1 MPLAVPSHAWGLC
14 WLSRSHD
21 GSYVPSRIYLPIKWQ
36 SPLTTPQASAW
47 FPQMGLGSSR
57 GCALC
62 PFPPL
67 SPLGIGS
74 SPRRWQWAQGHPS
87 LGSNKP
93 SGLGDLRVFP
103 TCSSPTPGC
112 LLFSEFS
119 CCLAQSIYQ
128 IRVSYQGESPW
139 EESLEIGRRGE
150 RVALTNSSRGLW
162 SQFPCCGSL
171 ASKPRR
177 TGDALGSTERKQ
189 TGASSILDV

>member
-1 MPLAVPSHAWGLC
+1 MTARTFPPGFIFLLNGSH
-14 WLSRSHD
+14 LSPPPR
-21 GSYVPSRIYLPIKWQ
+21 LQ
-36 SPLTTPQASAW
+36 
-47 FPQMGLGSSR
+47 GSSR

>member
-1 MPLAVPSHAWGLC
+1 MPLAVPSHAWRLGEC

-67 SPLGIGS
+67 SSLGIGS

-112 LLFSEFS
+112 QLFSEFS

-139 EESLEIGRRGE
+139 GESLEVGRRGE

-162 SQFPCCGSL
+162 SQFPCCRSL

-177 TGDALGSTERKQ
+177 TGDALGSTERK
-189 TGASSILDV
+189 